1 MAKVNLFL
9 KKFKKLREY
18 AASNMLVRQWF
29 LAGYLYQYN

>member
-9 KKFKKLREY
+9 KKLKKLREH

-29 LAGYLYQYN
+29 LAGYLYQYD